1 MIALWNYIPRE
12 LFAQMMRVIN
22 RVESVRGRFSECER
36 LNPNEGVYIKKLQ
49 DFNTKQWD
57 HELILPNAAC
67 EKKKLENSLVVI
79 YSSAIKIT

>member
-1 MIALWNYIPRE
+1 MRE
-12 LFAQMMRVIN
+12 TEPQR
-22 RVESVRGRFSECER
+22 RG
-36 LNPNEGVYIKKLQ
+36 LHKKLQ